1 MFRWAIEK
9 AFFTLCGKG
18 PARGSMMGETGPR
31 KGREKLSE
39 QGKSRET
46 AMVTADWQ
54 VKNQTKK
61 RFYRV

>member
-1 MFRWAIEK
+1 
-9 AFFTLCGKG
+9 
-18 PARGSMMGETGPR
+18 MMGETGPR